1 MESDCMFV
9 MGVEND
15 GLLLVSPL
23 HSLLSLLYLILVIFY
38 VCTIVS
44 CLQAPDRDSVG
55 RTLRVVPYY

>member
-23 HSLLSLLYLILVIFY
+23 HSLLSLL
-38 VCTIVS
+38 
-44 CLQAPDRDSVG
+44 
-55 RTLRVVPYY
+55 